1 MKSTR
6 NWLAPLAGSLLVVTT
21 AALVVSTTAVAQT
34 VNGQKVSKTVAVPL
48 KAAQDAVKAR
58 RYSEASA
65 KLKEVDAIPNKTP
78 YEQFMVNEMT
88 SYVAYATK
96 NYSEA
101 ARAEEASLNS
111 GQAPQSEIPKRTIR
125 LLKLS
130 YQIKNYPKVLELGDK
145 AIKGGFA
152 NDEVYTLMAQTYYL
166 QGNYKRTQQF
176 VEGYIKDQSKPKEEM
191 LKFVMSACDKL
202 HDTGCMTRTLEK
214 MIANYPKPEYWQG
227 VLSSMLAS
235 SEFSDRNRL
244 QLFRLAT
251 EVDVLKRSDDYTEM
265 AQLAQEQGAY
275 AEAERI
281 LQKAFEKKVF
291 TDQRSIDKNNRLLAS
306 IQKGMAQD
314 KASLPQRAQAAAASP
329 NGDDDVNVGIAYLSY
344 QQFPEA
350 IKVLQNSL
358 TKPLTDPKPR
368 TANEIKLLIGV
379 AQLEA
384 GDKQGAVKTFR
395 EVKNDPQLERLAS
408 LWSLRARQ
416 T

>member
-6 NWLAPLAGSLLVVTT
+6 SWLAPLASGLFVFT
-21 AALVVSTTAVAQT
+21 AATFFVATPAVAQT
-34 VNGQKVSKTVAVPL
+34 VNGHKVSKAVAVPL

-58 RYSEASA
+58 RYTEASA

-78 YEQFMVNEMT
+78 YEQFMLNEMS

-96 NYSEA
+96 NYAEA

-111 GQAPQSEIPKRTIR
+111 GQAPANEIPKRTIR
-125 LLKLS
+125 LLKLN
-130 YQIKNYPKVLELGDK
+130 YQIKNYAKVLELGDK
-145 AIKGGFA
+145 AIRGGFA
-152 NDEVYTLMAQTYYL
+152 TDEVYTLMAQTYYL
-166 QGNYKRTQQF
+166 QGNYRKTQQF
-176 VEGYIKDQSKPKEEM
+176 VEGYIKNQSKPKEEM

-202 HDTGCMTRTLEK
+202 NDAACMTRTLEK

-235 SEFSDRNRL
+235 SEFNDRNRL

-251 EVDVLKRSDDYTEM
+251 EVDVLKRGDDYTEM

-281 LQKAFEKKVF
+281 LKKAFEKKVF
-291 TDQRSIDKNNRLLAS
+291 TDQRSIDKNNRLLAV

-314 KASLPQRAQAAAASP
+314 KASLPQRAQAAMASP
-329 NGDDDVNVGIAYLSY
+329 NGDDDVRVGIAYLSY

-350 IKVLQNSL
+350 IKALQNGL
-358 TKPLTDPKPR
+358 TKPMTDSKPH
-368 TANEIKLLIGV
+368 TKPEIQLLIGV

-384 GDKQGAVKTFR
+384 GDKQGALKTFR
-395 EVKNDPQLERLAS
+395 QVKNDPQLERLAS
-408 LWSLRARQ
+408 LWSLHARQ
-416 T
+416 S

>member
-1 MKSTR
+1 
-6 NWLAPLAGSLLVVTT
+6 
-21 AALVVSTTAVAQT
+21 
-34 VNGQKVSKTVAVPL
+34 
-48 KAAQDAVKAR
+48 
-58 RYSEASA
+58 
-65 KLKEVDAIPNKTP
+65 
-78 YEQFMVNEMT
+78 
-88 SYVAYATK
+88 
-96 NYSEA
+96 
-101 ARAEEASLNS
+101 
-111 GQAPQSEIPKRTIR
+111 
-125 LLKLS
+125 
-130 YQIKNYPKVLELGDK
+130 
-145 AIKGGFA
+145 
-152 NDEVYTLMAQTYYL
+152 
-166 QGNYKRTQQF
+166 
-176 VEGYIKDQSKPKEEM
+176 
-191 LKFVMSACDKL
+191 
-202 HDTGCMTRTLEK
+202 MTRMLEK

-235 SEFSDRNRL
+235 SDFSDRNRL

-251 EVDVLKRSDDYTEM
+251 EVDVLKRGDDYTEM

-281 LQKAFEKKVF
+281 LKKGFEKKVF

-306 IQKGMAQD
+306 VQKGMAQD

-329 NGDDDVNVGIAYLSY
+329 NGDDDVIVGIAYLSY
-344 QQFPEA
+344 EQFPEA

-358 TKPLTDPKPR
+358 TKPMTDPKPR

-384 GDKQGAVKTFR
+384 GDKQSAVKTFR